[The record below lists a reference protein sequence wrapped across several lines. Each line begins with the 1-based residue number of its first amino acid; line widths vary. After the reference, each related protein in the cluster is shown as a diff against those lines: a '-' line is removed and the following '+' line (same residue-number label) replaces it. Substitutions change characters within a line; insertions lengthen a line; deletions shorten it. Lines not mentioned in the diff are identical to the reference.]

1 MGAVTDAEVVQAFVV
16 EGSRSAFGPSLHVEG
31 DALMLSGWWHLAFR
45 VAPDAFLLRNED
57 PPEQTTAP
65 QELAAALEARGLRQ
79 VGVDLPL
86 IQPVTY
92 VSLSLGHVSWA
103 MWAGDLEA
111 AQQSLTARASAE
123 TFLGQSE
130 FAETAPD
137 FGAQLA
143 GARRLA
149 GLPPSLVLTV
159 GLPREDVEALQ
170 DAMPDCRLESRTWA
184 EADPDACGALIPSA
198 VLVDAATRQGREFV
212 MELRASACGRFLPV
226 AAVLEGSEVPLGADI
241 ALDPAQGPGGWV
253 DPLRQLLP

>member
-1 MGAVTDAEVVQAFVV
+1 MTDAEVVHAFVT
-16 EGSRSAFGPSLHVEG
+16 GSRAAFGPSIHVEG

-45 VAPDAFLLRNED
+45 VAPDAFLLRNEE

-65 QELAAALEARGLRQ
+65 EQLASAFEGLGLRQ

-103 MWAGDLEA
+103 MWAVDLES
-111 AQQSLTARASAE
+111 AQESLTARAGAE
-123 TFLGQSE
+123 TFLGDSGFE
-130 FAETAPD
+130 ETAAD

-159 GLPREDVEALQ
+159 GLDRQDVEDLQ
-170 DAMPDCRLESRTWA
+170 GVLPDCRLESRTWA
-184 EADPDACGALIPSA
+184 DADPEACGALIPSA
-198 VLVDAATRQGREFV
+198 VVVDASGRQGLEFV
-212 MELRASACGRFLPV
+212 MQLRASACGRFLPV
-226 AAVLEGSEVPLGADI
+226 AAVLEGVDVPLGADI
-241 ALDPAQGPGGWV
+241 ALDPAGGPSAWV
-253 DPLRQLLP
+253 EPLRQLLP